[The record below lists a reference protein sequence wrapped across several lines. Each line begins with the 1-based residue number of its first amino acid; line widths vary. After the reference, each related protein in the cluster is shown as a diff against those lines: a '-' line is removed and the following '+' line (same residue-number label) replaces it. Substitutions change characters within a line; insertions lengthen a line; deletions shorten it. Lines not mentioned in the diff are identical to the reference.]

1 MKFGL
6 FNLMSLRDNPGGVH
20 GVIANT
26 RDMITTAESIGF
38 DIAWFAEHHFT
49 NYSVSVS
56 PLMMCAHM
64 AGLTKHIRLGAGVVV
79 LPLYHPMRVAQEIG
93 LVDQLS
99 DGRFV
104 LGLGTGYQVYEF
116 ENFASPL
123 KHKTNVF
130 LEYWNVLEQAMTQGH
145 ASFEGEYVRAK
156 DTVFTVRPVQRPMPQ
171 LFVTTM
177 EPRILKRLSEY
188 NATPFFTAGWRG
200 TKTLFQMV
208 SDGRKSWESIGL
220 GAKPMPVALQQY
232 IHVTD
237 DKAEALEAAER
248 ARFVGRMVAAL
259 RQPDVAIEGTF
270 LKAAPLPDEPPLE
283 TFRDNLIIGDPHHVA
298 QRIAEEIHHLNP
310 VHYNAFFQ
318 FGDMPIRRALRSL
331 ERFGTEVIPLLERE
345 FGSLDA
351 IGHPALTSS
360 SRERGE
366 LLLRGVS

>member
-6 FNLMSLRDNPGGVH
+6 FNLMSLRDNPDGVR

-64 AGLTKHIRLGAGVVV
+64 AGLTKKIRLGAGVVV
-79 LPLYHPMRVAQEIG
+79 LPLYHPMRVAQEVG

-99 DGRFV
+99 DGRCV

-116 ENFASPL
+116 ENFSTPL
-123 KHKTNVF
+123 KQKTDIF
-130 LEYWNVLEQAMTQGH
+130 LEYWNVLEQAMTQGY
-145 ASFEGEYVRAK
+145 ASFEGEYIQAK
-156 DTVFTVRPVQRPMPQ
+156 HTVFTVRPVQSPMPP
-171 LFVTTM
+171 LFITTM
-177 EPRILKRLSEY
+177 DPRILKRLSQH

-200 TKTLFQMV
+200 TKTLFDMV
-208 SDGRKSWESIGL
+208 SSGREAWNAVGL

-248 ARFVGRMVAAL
+248 ARFVGRMVLAL
-259 RQPDVAIEGTF
+259 RQKEVAIEGTF
-270 LKAAPLPDEPPLE
+270 LKAPPLPDEPPLE

-298 QRIAEEIHHLNP
+298 ERIAEEIRHVNP

-331 ERFGTEVIPLLERE
+331 ERFGAEVIPLLERAV
-345 FGSLDA
+345 GPLDA
-351 IGHPALTSS
+351 IGNPVKAPP
-360 SRERGE
+360 SRARAE
-366 LLLRGVS
+366 LLLHGAS